1 MDSAFFIKLVQFILS
16 ISLLVLLHEGG
27 HFFFSKIFGVRVNR
41 FYIFFNPKFHL
52 FSTYDK
58 WFRKLMKKEPVEVP
72 VKIEKDEKGN
82 EHKKKEYVGTEYG
95 IGWVPL
101 GGYCDIEGMIDETS
115 TELSSEPK
123 PWEFRSKP
131 VWQRLLI
138 IVGGV
143 LVNFLLALFIY
154 SMVLF
159 TWGESYIETKNMT
172 QGMQFN
178 DDAKAMGFKDGDIL
192 LGTDTKTF
200 KEFGIDLYRNLSEAK
215 RVDLIRDGKK
225 MSVNLPG
232 DLNLLDM
239 LKKQPTFVVPF
250 VPCVVDSVLPD
261 TPAAGIDM
269 KKGDKIVSLNGKDIN
284 SWNDFTLAVSK
295 LNDIVTAKETK
306 EDSLK
311 HRTITIG
318 IKHPSGDTQEVTTK
332 LDNNMRLGVVQ
343 QSIWNIYKPTEVRYG
358 FFESFPAGI
367 RYGLNILR
375 GYVDDLKYV
384 FTSDGAKSL
393 GGFGTIGNLFPATW
407 DWMQFWSMTA
417 FLSIILAFMNIL
429 PIPALDGGHM
439 IFLLYEMVTR
449 RKPSEKVLIVSQYIG
464 MGILLLLMIVANLND
479 ILRWIGVM

>member
-101 GGYCDIEGMIDETS
+101 GGYCDIEGMIDET
-115 TELSSEPK
+115 TQELDSEPK

-178 DDAKAMGFKDGDIL
+178 DDAKALGFKDGDIL

-215 RVDLIRDGKK
+215 RVDLMRDGKK
-225 MSVNLPG
+225 MSVDLPG
-232 DLNLLDM
+232 DLNLLNM

-250 VPCVVDSVLPD
+250 VPCVVDSVLPE
-261 TPAAGIDM
+261 TPAADINM
-269 KKGDKIVSLNGKDIN
+269 KKGDKIVSLNGKEIN
-284 SWNDFTLAVSK
+284 SWNDFTLAISR
-295 LNDIVTAKETK
+295 LNDIVTVKETK

-311 HRTITIG
+311 YRTITLG
-318 IKHPSGDTQEVTTK
+318 IKHPSGATQEVTTK
-332 LDNNMRLGVVQ
+332 LDNNMRLGVIQ
-343 QSIWNIYKPTEVRYG
+343 QSIWSIYKPTEVHYG
-358 FFESFPAGI
+358 FFESYPAGI

-393 GGFGTIGNLFPATW
+393 GGFGTIGSLFPAKW

>member
-101 GGYCDIEGMIDETS
+101 GGYCDIEGMIDET
-115 TELSSEPK
+115 TQELDSEPK

-178 DDAKAMGFKDGDIL
+178 DDAKALGFKDGDIL

-215 RVDLIRDGKK
+215 RVDLMRDGKK
-225 MSVNLPG
+225 MSVDLPG
-232 DLNLLDM
+232 DLNLLNM

-250 VPCVVDSVLPD
+250 VPCVVDSVLPE
-261 TPAAGIDM
+261 TPAADINM
-269 KKGDKIVSLNGKDIN
+269 KKGDKIVSLNGKEIN
-284 SWNDFTLAVSK
+284 SWNDFTLAISR
-295 LNDIVTAKETK
+295 LNDIVTVKETK

-311 HRTITIG
+311 YRTITLG
-318 IKHPSGDTQEVTTK
+318 IKHPSGATQEVTTK
-332 LDNNMRLGVVQ
+332 LDNNMRLGVIQ
-343 QSIWNIYKPTEVRYG
+343 QSIWSIYKPTEVHYG

-375 GYVDDLKYV
+375 GYRNIRSAMPITDTMED
-384 FTSDGAKSL
+384 SL
-393 GGFGTIGNLFPATW
+393 
-407 DWMQFWSMTA
+407 MTVTN
-417 FLSIILAFMNIL
+417 SL
-429 PIPALDGGHM
+429 PSAGR
-439 IFLLYEMVTR
+439 IFRTACGSTTY
-449 RKPSEKVLIVSQYIG
+449 LIACVW
-464 MGILLLLMIVANLND
+464 L
-479 ILRWIGVM
+479 

>member
-101 GGYCDIEGMIDETS
+101 GGYCDIEGMIDET
-115 TELSSEPK
+115 TQELDSEPK

-178 DDAKAMGFKDGDIL
+178 DDAKALGFKDGDIL

-215 RVDLIRDGKK
+215 RVDLMRDGKK
-225 MSVNLPG
+225 MSVDLPG
-232 DLNLLDM
+232 DLNLLNM

-250 VPCVVDSVLPD
+250 VPCVVDSVLPE
-261 TPAAGIDM
+261 TPAADINM
-269 KKGDKIVSLNGKDIN
+269 KKGDKIVSLNGKEIN
-284 SWNDFTLAVSK
+284 SWNDFTLAISR
-295 LNDIVTAKETK
+295 LNDIVTVKETK

-311 HRTITIG
+311 YRTITLG
-318 IKHPSGDTQEVTTK
+318 IKHPSGATQEVTTK
-332 LDNNMRLGVVQ
+332 LDNNMSLGVIQ
-343 QSIWNIYKPTEVRYG
+343 QSIWSIYKPTEVHYG

-393 GGFGTIGNLFPATW
+393 GGFGTIGSLFPAKW

>member
-16 ISLLVLLHEGG
+16 LSLLVLLHEGG
-27 HFFFSKIFGVRVNR
+27 HFFFSKLFGVRVNR

-115 TELSSEPK
+115 QDLSSEPK
-123 PWEFRSKP
+123 PWEFRTKP

-138 IVGGV
+138 ITGGV

-178 DDAKAMGFKDGDIL
+178 ADAKAMGFKDGDIL

-200 KEFGIDLYRNLSEAK
+200 KEFGIDFYRNLSEAK

-261 TPAAGIDM
+261 TPAADIDI
-269 KKGDKIVSLNGKDIN
+269 KKGDKIVSLNGKEIN

-295 LNDIVTAKETK
+295 LNDIVTAKGTS
-306 EDSLK
+306 EDSLTY
-311 HRTITIG
+311 RTITLG
-318 IKHPSGDTQEVTTK
+318 IKHSSGDTQEVTTK
-332 LDNNMRLGVVQ
+332 LDNNMHLGVVQ
-343 QSIWNIYKPTEVRYG
+343 QSIWSIYKPTEVHYG

-393 GGFGTIGNLFPATW
+393 GGFGTIGNLFPAQW
-407 DWMQFWSMTA
+407 DWLQFWSMTA

-439 IFLLYEMVTR
+439 IFLLYEGITR

-479 ILRWIGVM
+479 ILRWLGVM